1 MPSNPLF
8 STYRTGENRVTSSI
22 MAVFERLD
30 LALVRDVLAAAAGA
44 GDELRAVTFQNQI
57 VGEGSVPD
65 ARITGRFTWWFETKT
80 ARGSY
85 AGAGHD
91 RDQLRGHAR
100 LLENEPDATLFVV
113 TPDPVRPAWFD
124 GFGGSIESAV
134 AARIIWLSF
143 RQLSAAI
150 EELVSDP
157 GRLLGEQTRFLLS
170 ELVQLFETDGLL
182 TNDDTVIVAAR
193 SAWPF
198 YKETAAYVCQPN
210 RAFRDGL
217 THLGFYS
224 DGAVQPLVPRII
236 RHIPTMSFTME
247 EAERRAGDGEAT
259 VAESIETALKNGTR
273 VEGEAYVVFLL
284 SDAEAA
290 DTVKLASPIV
300 NDTKTASGKTWAWT
314 LGQRYTS
321 LERLTSGVTVT
332 SGL

>member
-1 MPSNPLF
+1 MSRRNGRSLDQCRNSAARLRTRSASKRYGPGVPANPLF

-30 LALVRDVLAAAAGA
+30 QALVRDVLAAAAGA
-44 GDELRAVTFQNQI
+44 GDELRAVTFENQI

-80 ARGSY
+80 ARGGY
-85 AGAGHD
+85 AGEGHD

-100 LLENEPDATLFVV
+100 LLEDEPDATLFVV

-124 GFGGSIESAV
+124 GFGGSIASAV
-134 AARIIWLSF
+134 TARIIWLSF

-150 EELVSDP
+150 DELASDP

-198 YKETAAYVCQPN
+198 YKATAA
-210 RAFRDGL
+210 
-217 THLGFYS
+217 
-224 DGAVQPLVPRII
+224 
-236 RHIPTMSFTME
+236 
-247 EAERRAGDGEAT
+247 
-259 VAESIETALKNGTR
+259 
-273 VEGEAYVVFLL
+273 
-284 SDAEAA
+284 
-290 DTVKLASPIV
+290 
-300 NDTKTASGKTWAWT
+300 
-314 LGQRYTS
+314 
-321 LERLTSGVTVT
+321 
-332 SGL
+332 